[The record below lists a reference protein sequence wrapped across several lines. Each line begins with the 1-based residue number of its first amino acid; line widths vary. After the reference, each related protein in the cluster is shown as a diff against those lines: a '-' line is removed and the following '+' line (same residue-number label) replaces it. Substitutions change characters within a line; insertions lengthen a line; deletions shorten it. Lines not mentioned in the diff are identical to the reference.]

1 MTILRKIAFVA
12 TAWLALTAFH
22 SATSLQAQAQL
33 ICLVRADA
41 VEQLKKQHGEKVTGR
56 GIVRG
61 GKSMVE
67 LLTGKNGSWTVVV
80 TDVKGRSCIVA
91 NGNAWHSIAPLEGRP
106 S

>member
-1 MTILRKIAFVA
+1 M
-12 TAWLALTAFH
+12 
-22 SATSLQAQAQL
+22 
-33 ICLVRADA
+33 
-41 VEQLKKQHGEKVTGR
+41 EQLKKQHGESITGR
-56 GIVRG
+56 GIARG

-91 NGNAWHSIAPLEGRP
+91 TGNAWHAITPLKGQP